1 MNDNLAGE
9 HSDLLT
15 NYQELAEGLRLIRR
29 AVERACRAGVLPP
42 IDLPRN
48 TPREEC
54 EAIARAIYQ
63 SALSARHHD
72 QTTNLGARHHDQTTS
87 LAGLSP
93 DDPSTSV

>member
-1 MNDNLAGE
+1 MNDSNLADE
-9 HSDLLT
+9 YSELLI
-15 NYQELAEGLRLIRR
+15 NYHELAEGVRLIRR
-29 AVERACRAGVLPP
+29 AVERACRAGVLLA

-48 TPREEC
+48 TPRQEC

-63 SALSARHHD
+63 SALTARHHD
-72 QTTNLGARHHDQTTS
+72 ETTS

>member
-9 HSDLLT
+9 HSELLT
-15 NYQELAEGLRLIRR
+15 NYQELAEGIRLIRR

-48 TPREEC
+48 TPRQEC

-63 SALSARHHD
+63 SALAARHRD
-72 QTTNLGARHHDQTTS
+72 TTTS